1 MKNCKLFWTNPENGF
16 LDRMA
21 DSKRSEATS
30 QFRVFDKINR
40 INKIF
45 RIEHRGR
52 CESIAGDLRMLSDV
66 EIR

>member
-1 MKNCKLFWTNPENGF
+1 MKNRKLFWTNPENGF

-30 QFRVFDKINR
+30 QFRVFNR

-52 CESIAGDLRMLSDV
+52 CESMTVDFRKLSV
-66 EIR
+66 LEIR

>member
-1 MKNCKLFWTNPENGF
+1 M
-16 LDRMA
+16 
-21 DSKRSEATS
+21 S

-52 CESIAGDLRMLSDV
+52 CESMNVDFRKLSV
-66 EIR
+66 LEIR

>member
-1 MKNCKLFWTNPENGF
+1 MKNRKLFWTNPENGF

-52 CESIAGDLRMLSDV
+52 CESMTVDFRKGPVL